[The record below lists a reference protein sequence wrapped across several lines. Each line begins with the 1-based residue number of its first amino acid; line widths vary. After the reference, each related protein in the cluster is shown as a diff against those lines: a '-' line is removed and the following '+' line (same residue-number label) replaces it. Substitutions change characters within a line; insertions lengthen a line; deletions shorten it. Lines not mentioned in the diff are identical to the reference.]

1 MIKRRDFIKLMGG
14 ALGAVALT
22 SCGNSGNSGEAPIA
36 PIPNG
41 YRFYKVVSSGDALPG
56 GNTLG
61 AIPGTVTIN
70 DMNEVY
76 FYGLDQTKTNGFY
89 EVQVD
94 FDGSRPK
101 VVKTRKVVREG
112 DELKD
117 KKVVSQVN
125 MADTNDHG
133 SFAATI
139 QTDDNLSS
147 LYLEREKQGLEPI
160 AGLRTPLPGGGGKF
174 GGNFG
179 DLDIHDNN
187 DIMIVSHF
195 APSDTA
201 QGHQGLFHL
210 PGGEVNTQGR
220 IVASTRDAIPGT
232 DGFLTGIGLIDMHDD
247 GNYVMQAYG
256 SNTGQLMQTAKQTNR
271 MMDAV
276 ASSMLISG
284 NARNPFSKVLKS
296 SSPALKLTRKS
307 VMNIRAFSSGME
319 DVAVGEIKYGPRI
332 GASNNAAFVNHIN
345 DNHQVL
351 NYNGKQVV
359 SVGSVTPLG
368 ATIVSFSAPVVGSDG
383 LLYCQASTD
392 KGIELMVYN
401 GPELRTILSKDDTV
415 DGSILRSF
423 FFGFMP
429 DQVDSSGRIV
439 LTGDFEDGST
449 SIVIGIPI

>member
-1 MIKRRDFIKLMGG
+1 MMKRRDFIKLMGG

-22 SCGNSGNSGEAPIA
+22 SCGNNGSSDETPVA
-36 PIPNG
+36 PIPNS
-41 YRFYKVVSSGDALPG
+41 YKFYKVVSSGAALPG

-61 AIPGTVTIN
+61 AIPGTVSIN
-70 DMNEVY
+70 DRNEVY
-76 FYGLDQTKTNGFY
+76 FYGLDQTDTNGFY

-94 FDGSRPK
+94 FGGSRPK
-101 VVKTRKVVREG
+101 VLQTRKVVREG

-117 KKVVSQVN
+117 KKVVSQIN
-125 MADTNDHG
+125 MADMNNHG

-160 AGLRTPLPGGGGKF
+160 AGLRTTMPGGGGKF

-179 DLDIHDNN
+179 DLDIHENN
-187 DIMIVSHF
+187 DILIVSHF

-210 PGGEVNTQGR
+210 PGGEVNQQGR

-247 GNYVMQAYG
+247 SNYVMQAYG
-256 SNTGQLMQTAKQTNR
+256 SNTGQLMQTAKQTSR
-271 MMDAV
+271 IMDAV

-296 SSPALKLTRKS
+296 SSPALKMVRKS
-307 VMNIRAFSSGME
+307 VGME
-319 DVAVGEIKYGPRI
+319 DITVGEIKYGPRI

-368 ATIVSFSAPVVGSDG
+368 AKIVSLSAPVVGSDG
-383 LLYCQASTD
+383 LLYYQASTD
-392 KGIELMVYN
+392 KGLELMVYN

-415 DGSILRSF
+415 DGSVLKSF

-439 LTGDFEDGST
+439 LTGDFVDGST

>member
-1 MIKRRDFIKLMGG
+1 MINRRDFMKLMGG
-14 ALGAVALT
+14 ALGGVALA
-22 SCGNSGNSGEAPIA
+22 SCGNSGSSDETPVA

-41 YRFYKVVSSGDALPG
+41 YTFYKLVSSGDPIPG

-70 DMNEVY
+70 DRNEVY
-76 FYGLDQTKTNGFY
+76 FYGLDQTNTNGFY

-94 FDGSRPK
+94 FDSSRPK
-101 VVKTRKVVREG
+101 VVQKRKVVREG

-117 KKVVSQVN
+117 KKVVSQIN

-139 QTDDNLSS
+139 QTGDNLSS

-187 DIMIVSHF
+187 DILIVSHF

-210 PGGEVNTQGR
+210 PGGEVNQQGR
-220 IVASTRDAIPGT
+220 IVASTRDSIPGT
-232 DGFLTGIGLIDMHDD
+232 DGFLTGIGLIDMHDN

-256 SNTGQLMQTAKQTNR
+256 SNSSQLMQTTRKSAGI
-271 MMDAV
+271 MDAV

-284 NARNPFSKVLKS
+284 NARNQFSKVLKS
-296 SSPALKLTRKS
+296 ASPSLKMVRKS
-307 VMNIRAFSSGME
+307 VGME
-319 DVAVGEIKYGPRI
+319 DIAVGEIKYGPRI
-332 GASNNAAFVNHIN
+332 GAGNNAAYVNHIN
-345 DNHQVL
+345 DNHQVM

-368 ATIVSFSAPVVGSDG
+368 ATIVSLSAPVVGSNG
-383 LLYCQASTD
+383 LLYYQASTD
-392 KGIELMVYN
+392 KGLELMVYN
-401 GPELRTILSKDDTV
+401 GPELRTILSKDDIV
-415 DGSILRSF
+415 DGSVLRSF

-439 LTGDFEDGST
+439 ITGDFQDGST

>member
-1 MIKRRDFIKLMGG
+1 MINRRDFIKLMGG
-14 ALGAVALT
+14 ALGGVALA
-22 SCGNSGNSGEAPIA
+22 SCGSRSSDETPVA

-41 YRFYKVVSSGDALPG
+41 YTFYKLVSSGDPLPG

-70 DMNEVY
+70 DKNEVC
-76 FYGLDQTKTNGFY
+76 FYGLDQTNTNGFY

-94 FDGSRPK
+94 FDSSRPK
-101 VVKTRKVVREG
+101 VVQKRKVVREG

-117 KKVVSQVN
+117 KKVVSQIN

-160 AGLRTPLPGGGGKF
+160 AGLRTTLPGGGGKF

-187 DIMIVSHF
+187 DVLIVSHF

-210 PGGEVNTQGR
+210 PGGEVNQQGR

-232 DGFLTGIGLIDMHDD
+232 DGFLTGIGLIDMHDN

-256 SNTGQLMQTAKQTNR
+256 SNSSQLMQTTRKSAGI
-271 MMDAV
+271 MDAV

-284 NARNPFSKVLKS
+284 NARNQFSKVLKS
-296 SSPALKLTRKS
+296 ASPSLKTVRKL
-307 VMNIRAFSSGME
+307 VGME
-319 DVAVGEIKYGPRI
+319 DIAVGEIKYGPRI
-332 GASNNAAFVNHIN
+332 GAGNNAAYVNHIN

-368 ATIVSFSAPVVGSDG
+368 ATIVSLSAPVVGSDG
-383 LLYCQASTD
+383 LLYYQASTD
-392 KGIELMVYN
+392 KGLELMVYN
-401 GPELRTILSKDDTV
+401 GPELRTILSKDDIV
-415 DGSILRSF
+415 DGSVMRSF

-439 LTGDFEDGST
+439 ITGDFQDGST

>member
-1 MIKRRDFIKLMGG
+1 MKRRDFIKLLGG
-14 ALGAVALT
+14 ALGAVTLT
-22 SCGNSGNSGEAPIA
+22 SCGGRSSSDEAPIA

-41 YRFYKVVSSGDALPG
+41 YTFYKVLSSGDDLPG

-61 AIPGTVTIN
+61 AIPGTVMIN
-70 DMNEVY
+70 NMKEVY
-76 FYGLDQTKTNGFY
+76 FYGMDQTNTNGFY

-94 FDGSRPK
+94 FGGSRPK
-101 VVKTRKVVREG
+101 VVQTRKVVREG

-117 KKVVSQVN
+117 KKVVSQIN
-125 MADTNDHG
+125 MGDMNNQG

-160 AGLRTPLPGGGGKF
+160 AGLRTTLPGGGGKF
-174 GGNFG
+174 GGIFG
-179 DLDIHDNN
+179 DMDLHDNN
-187 DIMIVSHF
+187 AIMIVSHF
-195 APSDTA
+195 SPSDAA
-201 QGHQGLFHL
+201 QGYQGLFYL
-210 PGGEVNTQGR
+210 SGGEVNQQGR
-220 IVASTRDAIPGT
+220 IVASTRDPIPGA
-232 DGFLTGIGLIDMHDD
+232 DGFLTGIGLIDMHDN

-256 SNTGQLMQTAKQTNR
+256 SGTGQLMQAATSAGI
-271 MMDAV
+271 MDAV

-284 NARNPFSKVLKS
+284 NAMDPFSKVLKS
-296 SSPALKLTRKS
+296 SSPTLKLTRKS
-307 VMNIRAFSSGME
+307 VGRD
-319 DVAVGEIKYGPRI
+319 DVTVGEIKYGPRI
-332 GASNNAAFVNHIN
+332 GATNNAAYVDQMN

-351 NYNGKQVV
+351 NYNGKRVV
-359 SVGSVTPLG
+359 EVGSTTPLG
-368 ATIVSFSAPVVGSDG
+368 NTVVSLSAPVVGSDG

-392 KGIELMVYN
+392 KGLELMVYN
-401 GPELRTILSKDDTV
+401 GPELRTILSKDDNV
-415 DGSILRSF
+415 DGSVLRSF

>member
-1 MIKRRDFIKLMGG
+1 MKLMGG
-14 ALGAVALT
+14 ALGGVALA
-22 SCGNSGNSGEAPIA
+22 SCGSRSSDEAQIA

-41 YRFYKVVSSGDALPG
+41 YTFYKVVSSGTSLPG
-56 GNTLG
+56 GHTLG
-61 AIPGTVTIN
+61 GIPGTVSIN
-70 DMNEVY
+70 DRNEVY
-76 FYGLDQTKTNGFY
+76 FYGLDQTNTNGFY

-94 FDGSRPK
+94 FGGSRPQ
-101 VVKTRKVVREG
+101 VVQTRKVVREG

-117 KKVVSQVN
+117 KKVVSRIN
-125 MADTNDHG
+125 MADMNNHG

-179 DLDIHDNN
+179 DLDMHDNN

-195 APSDTA
+195 APSDTV

-210 PGGEVNTQGR
+210 PGGEVNQQGR

-256 SNTGQLMQTAKQTNR
+256 SNTGQLLQTAKQTSGI
-271 MMDAV
+271 MDVV

-296 SSPALKLTRKS
+296 SSPALKMVRKS
-307 VMNIRAFSSGME
+307 VGME

-332 GASNNAAFVNHIN
+332 GASNNAAFVNHVN

-351 NYNGKQVV
+351 HYNGKQVV
-359 SVGSVTPLG
+359 EIGSVTPLG
-368 ATIVSFSAPVVGSDG
+368 NVIASLSAPVVGSDG
-383 LLYCQASTD
+383 LLYYQASTD
-392 KGIELMVYN
+392 KGLELMVYN
-401 GPELRTILSKDDTV
+401 GPELRTILSKDDLV

-423 FFGFMP
+423 FHGFLP

-449 SIVIGIPI
+449 SIIIGIPI